1 MQRFVEKEHL
11 ELVRQCT
18 KGDRKAQ
25 KKVFDLLSGKMM
37 SLCLRYV
44 GDHQTALDMLQDGFV
59 TLFSKIDTYKGDG
72 SFEGWAR
79 RIFATTCLM
88 YLRKNDALKMSDD
101 LQEARLM
108 TSDTPT
114 QSQDV
119 GYHELVKLISTMPE
133 GYRAVFNLYVV
144 EGFTH
149 KEISQMLGV
158 SEITS
163 RTQLARARSWLQNK
177 IKNENRH

>member
-11 ELVRQCT
+11 EIVRKCI

-25 KKVFDLLSGKMM
+25 KEVFDSLAGKMM

-44 GDHQTALDMLQDGFV
+44 SDREVAQDMLQDGFV
-59 TLFSKIDTYKGDG
+59 TLFSKMDSYKGDG

-101 LQEARLM
+101 LQEARTVLSEG
-108 TSDTPT
+108 TTAA
-114 QSQDV
+114 QDI
-119 GYHELVKLISTMPE
+119 GYHELIKMISAMPE
-133 GYRAVFNLYVV
+133 GYRVVFNLYVV

-149 KEISQMLGV
+149 KEISQMLGI
-158 SEITS
+158 SEVTS
-163 RTQLARARSWLQNK
+163 RTQLNRARSWLQTK
-177 IKNENRH
+177 IKDENR